1 MALETNTAAASECGS
16 PALRYDAVKMDFL
29 AQQWEFANHIV
40 IPLSSFAK
48 TLNLYQSVCLHFL
61 HNHCFAFWSTTCQKC
76 DSVMSS
82 QSKPISRPLEFNTQ
96 TCASALQRGA
106 IKWLGVQARTV
117 MPWTRWRTSADTQST
132 TTIQASGHTQRRGT
146 LYTLAVCCDRSTDTQ
161 CRDVQVDYRHSWT
174 TEKPTVSAALL
185 TLGHWDNYQGSRHS
199 ILPWVMWRIEGWKC
213 LSVLHIR
220 PCFLMKVDDREL
232 EQEKRTSWC

>member
-1 MALETNTAAASECGS
+1 MALERNTAAASECGS
-16 PALRYDAVKMDFL
+16 P
-29 AQQWEFANHIV
+29 ANHIV

-61 HNHCFAFWSTTCQKC
+61 HNHCFALWSTTCQKC

-117 MPWTRWRTSADTQST
+117 MPWTRWRTSADTHRPPLQYKPLVIHST
-132 TTIQASGHTQRRGT
+132 GT
-146 LYTLAVCCDRSTDTQ
+146 VYT
-161 CRDVQVDYRHSWT
+161 
-174 TEKPTVSAALL
+174 ALL
-185 TLGHWDNYQGSRHS
+185 TTALCSLHS
-199 ILPWVMWRIEGWKC
+199 GLCIAYTQC
-213 LSVLHIR
+213 SSV
-220 PCFLMKVDDREL
+220 
-232 EQEKRTSWC
+232 